1 MNKSE
6 LELRSLIDIAFVV
19 QDYETVINNAEY
31 PITDF
36 KKIQAH
42 KNKAHCEEIM
52 MFSKMAFDKYYL
64 TRGFKEFLNF
74 ADTIFETYHKKA
86 TTPIVA
92 ITKFTI
98 FMTEIL

>member
-36 KKIQAH
+36 KKI
-42 KNKAHCEEIM
+42 
-52 MFSKMAFDKYYL
+52 
-64 TRGFKEFLNF
+64 
-74 ADTIFETYHKKA
+74 
-86 TTPIVA
+86 
-92 ITKFTI
+92 
-98 FMTEIL
+98 